1 MFPAAPGDPDG
12 WRVWIGKEVLVDQQV
27 FVGER
32 GERFAQLD
40 DRPEQQPFGF
50 LAIVLEGRFRIGES
64 GEPCSKRF
72 EVVRCRNLRLA
83 TGGPV
88 GAVSPVERGRE
99 DQRVKRRGH
108 DGQGGDSGF
117 GHGKGEA

>member
-1 MFPAAPGDPDG
+1 MFPTASGDPEG
-12 WRVWIGKEVLVDQQV
+12 LRLWIGEEVLVGQQV

-50 LAIVLEGRFRIGES
+50 LAIVLEGGFRVGES
-64 GEPCSKRF
+64 GEPGAERF
-72 EVVRCRNLRLA
+72 EVVRCRNQRLA

-88 GAVSPVERGRE
+88 SAVSHVERGRD
-99 DQRVKRRGH
+99 DQRVKRPGH
-108 DGQGGDSGF
+108 DG
-117 GHGKGEA
+117 